1 MFSTTYG
8 VLLHANLNVSEL
20 KGRLLGIFF
29 RIIKM
34 NVTEQY
40 RFFFF
45 LMWRDLRLICL
56 LSQSLTSPVN
66 I

>member
-45 LMWRDLRLICL
+45 DVERFK
-56 LSQSLTSPVN
+56 VN
-66 I
+66 LPAESISDKSC

>member
-40 RFFFF
+40 RFFF

>member
-1 MFSTTYG
+1 MFSTTYR

-45 LMWRDLRLICL
+45 FDVERFK
-56 LSQSLTSPVN
+56 VN
-66 I
+66 LPAESISDKSC

>member
-1 MFSTTYG
+1 MFSTTYR

-40 RFFFF
+40 RFFF